1 MKKLVTFI
9 LLLLPAVLTSAQT
22 GTLIVLNK
30 SDNNA
35 SLIDLATKTVIATIP
50 TGVAPHEVAVSPDGT
65 LAVVSNYGAKEP
77 GNSLTVIDIPA
88 RRKREDLDLGEHK
101 RPHGIAWLKDGK
113 HVVVTSEASK
123 ALLVVDVESGTV
135 VRALETQS
143 DISHMVAL
151 TPDSSRAFVANIGS
165 GSITAFDLREQKSGT
180 NLGTGAGS
188 EGLDVSPDGREV
200 WVASRQ
206 ADTVSVV
213 NTAKLKVVA
222 TLESKAFPIRVKFT
236 PDGKYVLV
244 SHARSG
250 DVAVYDARSKKELR
264 RIKMDVGPVD
274 DASQR
279 VLGNQFGAS
288 SAPIGILIPPDGQR
302 AYIANSNADMLAVID
317 LKDWTIVDHIKTSK
331 EPDGMGYSKIVLT
344 K

>member
-1 MKKLVTFI
+1 MKRLFI
-9 LLLLPAVLTSAQT
+9 FISLLLLNVLTSAQT

-65 LAVVSNYGAKEP
+65 LAVVSNYGGKEP

-88 RRKREDLDLGEHK
+88 LRKREDLDLDEYK

-113 HVVVTSEASK
+113 RVAVTSEASK
-123 ALLVVDVESGTV
+123 ALLLVDVGSGSV
-135 VRALETQS
+135 IRAIETRS
-143 DISHMVAL
+143 DLSHMVAL
-151 TPDSSRAFVANIGS
+151 TPDNSRAFVANIGS
-165 GSITAFDLREQKSGT
+165 GTITAIDLREQKWSL
-180 NLGTGAGS
+180 NLATGAGS
-188 EGLDVSPDGREV
+188 EGIAVSPDGREV

-213 NTAKLKVVA
+213 NADKLKVVA
-222 TLESKAFPIRVKFT
+222 TLESKSFPIRVKFT
-236 PDGKYVLV
+236 PDGRYVLV

-250 DVAVYDARSKKELR
+250 DVTVYDAKSKKEVH
-264 RIKMDVGPVD
+264 RIKMELSPVS
-274 DASQR
+274 DADKR

-288 SAPIGILIPPDGQR
+288 PAPIGILIPPDGQR
-302 AYIANSNADMLAVID
+302 AYVANSNADTVAVID
-317 LKDWTIVDHIKTSK
+317 LKEWRMVDQIKTSK
-331 EPDGMGYSKIVLT
+331 EPDGMGYSKLVLA

>member
-1 MKKLVTFI
+1 MKRWLVLFI
-9 LLLLPAVLTSAQT
+9 LLLPAVMASAQT

-35 SLIDLATKTVIATIP
+35 SLIDLATKTVIVTVP

-88 RRKREDLDLGEHK
+88 RRKREDIDLGEYK

-123 ALLVVDVESGTV
+123 ALLVVDVESGAV
-135 VRALETQS
+135 VHALETQS
-143 DISHMVAL
+143 DVSHMVAL
-151 TPDSSRAFVANIGS
+151 TPDSNRAFVANIGS
-165 GSITAFDLREQKSGT
+165 GTITAFDLKKQKWSQ

-188 EGLDVSPDGREV
+188 EGIAVSPDGKEV
-200 WVASRQ
+200 WVACRQ
-206 ADTVSVV
+206 ADTVVVV
-213 NTAKLKVVA
+213 NAEKLKVVA

-236 PDGKYVLV
+236 PDGKYALV

-264 RIKMDVGPVD
+264 RIQMDLNPVEN
-274 DASQR
+274 ANQR
-279 VLGNQFGAS
+279 VLGTQFGAS
-288 SAPIGILIPPDGQR
+288 PAPIGILIPPDGQR
-302 AYIANSNADMLAVID
+302 AYVANSNADLVAVID
-317 LKDWTIVDHIKTSK
+317 LKDWKIVDHIKTSK